1 MISCIL
7 LSAGSSS
14 RFGSPKALARLN
26 QTTTVIEHIQKV
38 ILASQMNEIIIVL
51 GDLAEQIKPFI
62 FPNKKTKVIYNE
74 NYRRGQTSSF
84 KAGLSRA
91 DTGSLGVMLVPV
103 DYPLIQNQTF
113 RILTEKFLETTPSVI
128 LPSHNGKN
136 GHPPIFHARLREQLL
151 LLDDSTPI
159 HTCIRQHTDDT
170 VILPVNDIGV
180 VTSFNT
186 PQEFEQVKACWNQ
199 PFPARP

>member
-1 MISCIL
+1 MISCLL

-26 QTTTVIEHIQKV
+26 QTTTVIEHIQKIV
-38 ILASQMNEIIIVL
+38 LASQMNEIIIVL
-51 GDLAEQIKPFI
+51 GDRAEQIKPFI
-62 FPNKKTKVIYNE
+62 FQGQGIKVVCNE

-84 KAGLSRA
+84 KAGLLRA
-91 DTGSLGVMLVPV
+91 DTGSLGVMLLPI
-103 DYPLIQNQTF
+103 DYPLIQTQTL
-113 RILTEKFLETTPSVI
+113 RILVEKFLETTPSVI

-136 GHPPIFHARLREQLL
+136 GHPPIFHARLSEELL
-151 LLDDSTPI
+151 LVDDSTPI
-159 HTCIRQHTDDT
+159 HTCIRQHADDK

-186 PQEFEQVKACWNQ
+186 AQEFEQVKDCWNHL
-199 PFPARP
+199 FPARP